1 MEGEGGRGWQVCLQ
15 NTCYNQKAT
24 LSTLPLLP
32 YLPTKTVRARPEGSA
47 CGRDLALLPTHQSRR
62 NAGSRAIPRGRLGV
76 FEEGGWVHL
85 EQLTVGLLR
94 RSSLVNDSHC
104 VDDIACAA
112 CRWVGTGIAE
122 RYKTPGH
129 AGNKPHRSSIH
140 TRALIS
146 KSTCRKSIK
155 VEVMC

>member
-1 MEGEGGRGWQVCLQ
+1 MEGERGEGVAWCLQ

-24 LSTLPLLP
+24 LSTLPLL
-32 YLPTKTVRARPEGSA
+32 LRITNSSGAPEGSA